1 MSPLRTAFLLSAAIM
16 VVSAQEVT
24 PQKLKTVVIKGSAI
38 GGEITAVTPSLQL
51 SGLSLE
57 ALSSSTLG
65 DVLADIPG
73 VASSYFGPN
82 SGRPVIRGLE
92 GDRLKIAQNG
102 TSSLDASSASPDHAV
117 SVDPLTIREVQVLRG
132 PAALLYSSSILGGV
146 VNVIDNRIPVE
157 RLPRAFTLFGRAGS
171 ADGLRSLSALA

>member
-1 MSPLRTAFLLSAAIM
+1 MTRLARSFIFAAAGLSL
-16 VVSAQEVT
+16 SAQEPA
-24 PQKLKTVVIKGSAI
+24 PQKLSTVVIKGSAI
-38 GGEITAVTPSLQL
+38 GGEITALTPSLQL
-51 SGLSLE
+51 SGKALEVLS
-57 ALSSSTLG
+57 ASTLG

-132 PAALLYSSSILGGV
+132 PAALL
-146 VNVIDNRIPVE
+146 
-157 RLPRAFTLFGRAGS
+157 
-171 ADGLRSLSALA
+171 